1 MRRRRAALLIR
12 REPKSSDARSATHV
26 SQLPARQAREAAGL
40 SHVAS
45 VFASTTERGA
55 LDRPSKDQS
64 SCPREAAG
72 DGMSARK
79 SPAERAKVQPTPS
92 LWAKPGEQ
100 YIISQQR
107 SEYGSSRPSRVAQ
120 PFLNDFGTKCLL
132 DAPEGIFSFGC
143 PHFSRFCALLGSG

>member
-79 SPAERAKVQPTPS
+79 SPAERAKRRQCLVFGLFGKRLVKVYGLCAGS
-92 LWAKPGEQ
+92 LNLRRGVANLARWAE
-100 YIISQQR
+100 
-107 SEYGSSRPSRVAQ
+107 
-120 PFLNDFGTKCLL
+120 
-132 DAPEGIFSFGC
+132 
-143 PHFSRFCALLGSG
+143 